1 MTRDKQIKVQVDEAE
16 KAVIENKARLAGM
29 STSNFLRELA
39 LGFTTHI
46 QEPSQQ
52 VSQVSQ
58 VDPRVDTLEANVL
71 SLQVQLLEVNQKL
84 ANLANEHS
92 HQESVYWNE
101 GDIIDSRY
109 GKRYNLLRT
118 SEYQEQNWDK
128 QKNALGKPE
137 AKTRYYWYKSLGLI
151 CSIVGESRSGQRK
164 FEIEVVLE
172 PGSDLKLTNRGNFIH
187 PDGMYY
193 FKEPE
198 VSQVSQEV
206 SRKVSV
212 CVKKDISKTITLA
225 PKNVA
230 DELPSPDLS
239 QEERSQ
245 PEATSVFPDEPSAD
259 TIAPSDTNKVPS
271 QMSGAEF
278 RDYYSLSSGDYGLVI
293 NDARAKG
300 FWVSPNSLQWKV
312 DGEAKKAVWTQVTI
326 EGSPRDTMTPSD
338 TIRPSLVRLIK
349 S

>member
-1 MTRDKQIKVQVDEAE
+1 MARGKHIKVQVDEAE

-39 LGFTTHI
+39 LSFPTHI
-46 QEPSQQ
+46 QEPSQ
-52 VSQVSQ
+52 QVSQ

-101 GDIIDSRY
+101 GDTIDSRY
-109 GKRYNLLRT
+109 GKRYNLLLK

-128 QKNALGKPE
+128 QKNALGKPA

-151 CSIVGESRSGQRK
+151 CSSMGESRSGQRK

-172 PGSDLKLTNRGNFIH
+172 PGSDLKLTNKGNFIH

-193 FKEPE
+193 SKEPDG
-198 VSQVSQEV
+198 VSQVSQKV
-206 SRKVSV
+206 SRKVNV
-212 CVKKDISKTITLA
+212 CVKKDISKTITLV

-245 PEATSVFPDEPSAD
+245 PEAISVFPDEPSA
-259 TIAPSDTNKVPS
+259 TTMSPSDTAEVPS
-271 QMSGAEF
+271 RMSREEFRKRYGFDTGVYGKVVSSAKDKPYATSDGLHWKMSG
-278 RDYYSLSSGDYGLVI
+278 Y
-293 NDARAKG
+293 
-300 FWVSPNSLQWKV
+300 
-312 DGEAKKAVWTQVTI
+312 KKNTRWTQVTPS
-326 EGSPRDTMTPSD
+326 GTADDTVTSD
-338 TIRPSLVRLIK
+338 DT
-349 S
+349 